1 MPPRLRVLTQ
11 MTPKGSQMRT
21 HKLPRILF
29 VAMLLCSSLANPLT
43 IAAHPMGNFSIS
55 HYAGIRVTP
64 GFVELRYLI
73 DVAEIPTYQ
82 EMQATGIVPKE
93 GDPTL
98 PPYLAKKADL
108 LAAGLT
114 LEVNGLPLP
123 LQLISQDVIFPA
135 GAGGL
140 PTMKLGFVYRATLAN
155 LSPGA
160 PCTVHY
166 RDNNFTGHAGWKE
179 IIVTADP
186 SLALTASSAPATDRS
201 AQLSNYPTDLLSS
214 PPQSLDATFTFV
226 PPFASAT

>member
-1 MPPRLRVLTQ
+1 
-11 MTPKGSQMRT
+11 MRDR
-21 HKLPRILF
+21 KPGRIFLLL
-29 VAMLLCSSLANPLT
+29 LLCWSWLANPLA

-64 GFVELRYLI
+64 GFIELRYLI

-82 EMQATGIVPKE
+82 EMQATGIIPKE

-114 LEVNGLPLP
+114 LELNGQLLR

-140 PTMKLGFVYRATLAN
+140 PTMKLGFVYRAALAN
-155 LSPGA
+155 ISPGSNY
-160 PCTVHY
+160 TVHY
-166 RDNNFTGHAGWKE
+166 HDNNFAGHAGWKE
-179 IIVTADP
+179 IVVTADP
-186 SLALTASSAPATDRS
+186 AL
-201 AQLSNYPTDLLSS
+201 
-214 PPQSLDATFTFV
+214 
-226 PPFASAT
+226 